1 MNNTTEQFYVME
13 YLPDDAG
20 SPYFMDKE
28 WSPEL
33 PDYDIFTAPP
43 SATNFS
49 PAYRL
54 RASTTQLDSDFLVN
68 DNLVSFDFLKL
79 CEESL
84 VRSIHIPV
92 EVSLL
97 KKKQPKKEYYLFFL
111 LDYIEMLDKEK
122 SNYTISQ
129 DIESGLLNTPEA
141 RGLDKTYYDTIHL
154 FIVRKELKN
163 NLFFCQELSKPVC
176 SKYFKEQFET
186 FNLKGVEF
194 KPIDENFKYDAWAGW

>member
-1 MNNTTEQFYVME
+1 MNNKSDQFYVME

-33 PDYDIFTAPP
+33 PYYDIFTAPP
-43 SATNFS
+43 SATDFS

-54 RASTTQLDSDFLVN
+54 RASATQLASDFLVN

-97 KKKQPKKEYYLFFL
+97 KKKQPKKEYYLFFYWIIL
-111 LDYIEMLDKEK
+111 RFLIKKNL
-122 SNYTISQ
+122 TIRF
-129 DIESGLLNTPEA
+129 LRTLN
-141 RGLDKTYYDTIHL
+141 
-154 FIVRKELKN
+154 
-163 NLFFCQELSKPVC
+163 QVC
-176 SKYFKEQFET
+176 
-186 FNLKGVEF
+186 
-194 KPIDENFKYDAWAGW
+194 